1 MALRVLPLILFTS
14 ALFALCVCQ
23 GRSINYH
30 VNYADCHRSG
40 VHNSTVKS
48 PADVPF
54 NLQCPLSMYMCLQTN
69 V

>member
-30 VNYADCHRSG
+30 VNQYADCHRSG

-54 NLQCPLSMYMCLQTN
+54 NLQCPLSMCPQTN